1 MTLRKL
7 KSFLYSWLLS
17 KNKRIVPTTKSSTLT
32 DFFSMIRPLN
42 SGMPLIRLG
51 AEGDGGYLVPDD
63 LDGIEACFS
72 PGVSSI
78 ATFELAFA
86 ERGIPCFL
94 ADFSVDH
101 APVTHSLIH
110 FDKKFLGINNDDVY
124 MRIDDWVKEKSP
136 NSQNGILQMDIEGAE
151 YEILFDISE
160 EILKKFRIIIIEF
173 HHLDK
178 LMIEGEFKLLSLVF
192 NKISRYFDVVHIHPN
207 NCEQAYNYNGFAIPP
222 IMEFTFL
229 RKDRMLQ
236 RTQIT
241 SFPHPL
247 DRKNVPDLEDV
258 ILPKTWWL

>member
-17 KNKRIVPTTKSSTLT
+17 QNKRIVPTTKSSVLS

-78 ATFELAFA
+78 AAFELAFA

-110 FDKKFLGINNDDVY
+110 FDKKFLGITNDDIY
-124 MRIDDWVKEKSP
+124 IRIDDWVNEKSP
-136 NSQNGILQMDIEGAE
+136 NSQNDILQMDIEGAE

-160 EILKKFRIIIIEF
+160 DILKKFRIIIIEF
-173 HHLDK
+173 HHLYK
-178 LMIEGEFKLLSLVF
+178 LCFKIDFLILPSLCRVLYIF
-192 NKISRYFDVVHIHPN
+192 LDYV
-207 NCEQAYNYNGFAIPP
+207 YNYNKLISSTKPKR
-222 IMEFTFL
+222 M
-229 RKDRMLQ
+229 RKD
-236 RTQIT
+236 
-241 SFPHPL
+241 SFFL
-247 DRKNVPDLEDV
+247 CCSRFSSSLS
-258 ILPKTWWL
+258 L